1 MNINTFDIILL
12 FILAITV
19 SLIIGFNVMFIVN
32 KKLSDIKINIPMC
45 PKPNVY
51 IKSENGYLTK
61 IEVDNVKR
69 QNPIHKG
76 EHSNNTYDTQ
86 IVDTFKPNN
95 NNAIDRININKKD
108 NSNCVLNEYTGGHN
122 TYQRGYVTADG
133 NIVNQN
139 VDIFT
144 PHVYMGTDPYGGRGV
159 SYANTNIER
168 SVDIDQIG
176 SIPVNDYNG
185 QPKPTFSI

>member
-1 MNINTFDIILL
+1 MDINTFDIILL

-19 SLIIGFNVMFIVN
+19 SLIIGFNVMFIIN
-32 KKLSDIKINIPMC
+32 KKLSDIKINIPVC

-69 QNPIHKG
+69 QETKHAV
-76 EHSNNTYDTQ
+76 EHYSNDYKKQ
-86 IVDTFKPNN
+86 IVETFTPNN
-95 NNAIDRININKKD
+95 NKVVERINVNKK
-108 NSNCVLNEYTGGHN
+108 NNPNCMVNVNMGNRN
-122 TYQRGYVTADG
+122 TYQTGYVTADG
-133 NIVNQN
+133 KILNQK
-139 VDIFT
+139 VDMFI
-144 PHVYMGTDPYGGRGV
+144 PQVYMGNDPYGGRGI
-159 SYANTNIER
+159 SYANKNIER
-168 SVDIDQIG
+168 SADIDQIG

>member
-19 SLIIGFNVMFIVN
+19 SLIIGFNVMFIIN

-69 QNPIHKG
+69 REPDPVHKV
-76 EHSNNTYDTQ
+76 EHYSNDYKKQ
-86 IVDTFKPNN
+86 IVETFKPVNN
-95 NNAIDRININKKD
+95 NVVKRSNVIKKN
-108 NSNCVLNEYTGGHN
+108 NSNCMLNTNMGNSN
-122 TYQRGYVTADG
+122 TYQTGYITVAG
-133 NIVNQN
+133 KI
-139 VDIFT
+139 
-144 PHVYMGTDPYGGRGV
+144 V
-159 SYANTNIER
+159 SYA
-168 SVDIDQIG
+168 S
-176 SIPVNDYNG
+176 
-185 QPKPTFSI
+185 